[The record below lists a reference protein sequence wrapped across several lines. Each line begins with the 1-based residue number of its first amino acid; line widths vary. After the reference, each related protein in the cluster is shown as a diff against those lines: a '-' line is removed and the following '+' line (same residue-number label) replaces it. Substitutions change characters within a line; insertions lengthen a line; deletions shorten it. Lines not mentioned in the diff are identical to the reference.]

1 MHKTTGGDL
10 MAKNNTGNLIGSW
23 AFLIG
28 VILAV
33 VLGFLEMQQWMAIL
47 LVIIGII
54 VGLLN
59 ITASEAMGFLHASA
73 VLVIVTAL
81 TTGGN
86 TFAVLGEWAPRILD
100 ALLLVFVPATIIVSL
115 RAVFSLAQS

>member
-1 MHKTTGGDL
+1 
-10 MAKNNTGNLIGSW
+10 MAKNKNGSLIGSW

-28 VILAV
+28 VILAI
-33 VLGFLEMQQWMAIL
+33 VLGFLQMQPWMAAV

-73 VLVIVTAL
+73 ILVIVVAL
-81 TTGGN
+81 TSGGN
-86 TFAVLGEWAPRILD
+86 TFAVLGNWAPRILD

-115 RAVFSLAQS
+115 RAVFALAQS

>member
-1 MHKTTGGDL
+1 
-10 MAKNNTGNLIGSW
+10 MAKNKKSSLIGSW

-28 VILAV
+28 VVLAV
-33 VLGFLEMQQWMAIL
+33 VAGFLEMQHWIAL
-47 LVIIGII
+47 TLVLIGII

-73 VLVIVTAL
+73 ILVIVTAL
-81 TTGGN
+81 TN
-86 TFAVLGEWAPRILD
+86 ANDVFAVLGSWAPNILE

-115 RAVFSLAQS
+115 RAVFALAQN

>member
-1 MHKTTGGDL
+1 MKKH
-10 MAKNNTGNLIGSW
+10 NTSLIGSW

-33 VLGFLEMQQWMAIL
+33 VVGFLELQPWMAIT
-47 LVIIGII
+47 LVLIGII

-73 VLVIVTAL
+73 ILVVVSAL
-81 TTGGN
+81 TN
-86 TFAVLGEWAPRILD
+86 ANDVFAVLGSWAPNILE

-115 RAVFSLAQS
+115 RAVFALAQN